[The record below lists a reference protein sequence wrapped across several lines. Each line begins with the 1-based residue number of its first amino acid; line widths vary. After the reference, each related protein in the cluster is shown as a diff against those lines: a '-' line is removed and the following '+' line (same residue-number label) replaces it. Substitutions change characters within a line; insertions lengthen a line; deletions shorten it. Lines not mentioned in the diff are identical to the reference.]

1 MSAITETFQ
10 ANEVATVPQVA
21 VFDSR
26 IPWLEGRNKYIGSSD
41 APALLGCGYAGDS
54 LSSKYAEKVHGVKR
68 SFSPAS
74 RDAMQIGSVLESG
87 IIEIFAVR
95 HPEWNVTKGKAFQ
108 FEVSKEHPYLCA
120 SLDGWATHGD
130 ERIVIEAKCIS
141 AANAYEWRENSAP
154 LKYVCQVQHQLIVTG
169 CKRGVIVAL
178 VGGEY
183 EERWVE
189 RDEALIEQMLIVYR
203 RFWQCVID
211 RTPPEDDS
219 PIAFESL
226 QVERE
231 VGFGKQLG
239 KEASDKVREVLKL
252 QDEEAKLARRL
263 AIAKSDV
270 SALKLGVEWLVLD
283 SQEVIRCKKNSMEK
297 KPGLPRG
304 VRFK

>member
-1 MSAITETFQ
+1 MSAMIEAIQ
-10 ANEVATVPQVA
+10 LSGSANAPKVE

-26 IPWLEGRNKYIGSSD
+26 IPWLVGRDKYIGSSD

-68 SFSPAS
+68 SFSAAS
-74 RDAMQIGSVLESG
+74 RDAMQVGSILEAG
-87 IIEIFAVR
+87 IIDIFATR
-95 HPEWNVTKGKAFQ
+95 HPEWNVSKGRAFQ
-108 FEVSKEHPYLCA
+108 FEVSKKHPFLCA

-130 ERIVIEAKCIS
+130 DRIVIEAKCVS
-141 AANAYEWRENSAP
+141 AGNAYEWRENSAP
-154 LKYVCQVQHQLIVTG
+154 IKYIVQVQHQLIVTG

-183 EERWVE
+183 EERWIE
-189 RDEALIEQMLIVYR
+189 RDEDLIEQMLIVYR
-203 RFWQCVID
+203 RFWECVKT

-226 QVERE
+226 QVERDI
-231 VGFGKQLG
+231 GYGKQLG

-252 QDEEAKLARRL
+252 QDEETKLARRL

-270 SALKLGVEWLVLD
+270 SVLKLGVEWVVLD
-283 SQEVIRCKKNSMEK
+283 DQTVIRLKKNSMEK
-297 KPGLPRG
+297 KAGLPRG
-304 VRFK
+304 VKFK